1 MSIEE
6 AYQFSVKVDENLN
19 KKYDNKNSGR
29 GHGGRSNGWSY
40 GGQNDDKKNKDEARS
55 SSQNEMGNTQI
66 ISMIR
71 IIEIREEEEEGKELE
86 EDASVEIVSIAMKK
100 GIEHLNVLSA
110 KEGMIEEMNGRVE
123 LQLLMKIQ
131 GHHILKM
138 LKEEKL

>member
-1 MSIEE
+1 MEAEMMTKRTRMRLEVVARTREE
-6 AYQFSVKVDENLN
+6 I
-19 KKYDNKNSGR
+19 
-29 GHGGRSNGWSY
+29 
-40 GGQNDDKKNKDEARS
+40 
-55 SSQNEMGNTQI
+55 TQI
-66 ISMIR
+66 VSMIR

-86 EDASVEIVSIAMKK
+86 EEASVEIVSIAMKK

-138 LKEEKL
+138 LKEEKF